1 MSNFP
6 QIKNIGQ
13 FQEAVN
19 ARELHAFLEVGRDF
33 STWLSA
39 RLEQFPFISGVDFVT
54 SSIPQNGG
62 KGGRP
67 VIEHYLSVGM
77 AKELAM
83 LERSDKGSQ
92 VRKYFIECE
101 KRLNEK
107 PVAPENPL
115 LQLANAVLTAQKV
128 IDDQS
133 SRLALAEPKA
143 AAFDLISEAE
153 GELCLTD
160 AAKHLQIKPCQLTK
174 WLQVN
179 GWIYKRAGSKSWVAY
194 QQRIDQGLLI
204 HRRATFTRTSGV
216 EDYSWQAL
224 VTPKGISVL
233 AKKESIRSIF
243 L

>member
-6 QIKNIGQ
+6 QIKEVGQ
-13 FQEAVN
+13 FKEAVN
-19 ARELHAFLEVGRDF
+19 ARDLHAFLEVGRDL

-54 SSIPQNGG
+54 SSIPPIGG

-67 VIEHYLSVGM
+67 VIEHYLSIGM

-83 LERSDKGSQ
+83 IERSEKGSQ

-101 KRLNEK
+101 KKMLENRQ
-107 PVAPENPL
+107 AENPL

-128 IDDQS
+128 IDDQC

-160 AAKHLQIKPCQLTK
+160 AAKHLQIKPRVFIK

-179 GWIYKRAGSKSWVAY
+179 GWIFKRDGSKSWVAY
-194 QQRIDQGLLI
+194 QARIDQGFI
-204 HRRATFTRTSGV
+204 VHKRATFTRSNGD

-224 VTPKGISVL
+224 ITPKGISVL
-233 AKKESIRSIF
+233 AKKPSIKDLTS
-243 L
+243 